1 MNITQILAIL
11 RARAWLVL
19 GVLCAV
25 MALVGTLSAVLPERY
40 VAAVSLVVD
49 TKAADPVTGALLPLQ
64 MLPGYLSTQLDII
77 KSHSV
82 ALKVVDRL
90 RLTELAAIREQFQ
103 ADTEG
108 AGSIRDWLADRL
120 LRQLDVR
127 PSRESSVIDIAYSSS
142 DSHVAAE
149 MANAFADAY
158 VQTSLELKVDPARRQ
173 AGWFEEQV
181 AELRKALESAQ
192 QRLSQYQSEQEI
204 VASAVDRIDLENAR
218 LAELSSE
225 LIGAQ
230 SAMYA
235 AGTRQKQMDDAI
247 GRDRLDELPDILGN
261 PLVQSLK
268 AELGRLEARLAD
280 IGSRYGTN
288 HPQYVGAAAERDS
301 LREKLATELATAR
314 GSIDQSAQIAD
325 RQVGTL
331 QEAVEKQKARV
342 LELNRQRDALSVL
355 TRDVESARSAYD
367 TAMQRKA
374 HLRLESEINETAIA
388 VLNPAVPPLR
398 PAFPML
404 TLNLLVAGVLG
415 TLLGI
420 GAALLVE
427 VSDRRVR
434 LTSDLVE
441 IGGVPV
447 LAVLKRARRRDRARQ
462 ARAAAA
468 AGAA

>member
-1 MNITQILAIL
+1 
-11 RARAWLVL
+11 
-19 GVLCAV
+19 
-25 MALVGTLSAVLPERY
+25 
-40 VAAVSLVVD
+40 
-49 TKAADPVTGALLPLQ
+49 
-64 MLPGYLSTQLDII
+64 
-77 KSHSV
+77 
-82 ALKVVDRL
+82 
-90 RLTELAAIREQFQ
+90 
-103 ADTEG
+103 
-108 AGSIRDWLADRL
+108 
-120 LRQLDVR
+120 
-127 PSRESSVIDIAYSSS
+127 
-142 DSHVAAE
+142 
-149 MANAFADAY
+149 
-158 VQTSLELKVDPARRQ
+158 
-173 AGWFEEQV
+173 
-181 AELRKALESAQ
+181 
-192 QRLSQYQSEQEI
+192 
-204 VASAVDRIDLENAR
+204 
-218 LAELSSE
+218 
-225 LIGAQ
+225 
-230 SAMYA
+230 
-235 AGTRQKQMDDAI
+235 
-247 GRDRLDELPDILGN
+247 
-261 PLVQSLK
+261 
-268 AELGRLEARLAD
+268 
-280 IGSRYGTN
+280 
-288 HPQYVGAAAERDS
+288 
-301 LREKLATELATAR
+301 
-314 GSIDQSAQIAD
+314 
-325 RQVGTL
+325 VGTL